1 MGCLSEPPCIPSS
14 ADPRTPPGAAS
25 DSLRCPP
32 GTTQVS
38 IEGRPTMA
46 ELDTKTRRKLA
57 DEGKALPD
65 GSFPIRN
72 REDLQD
78 AIQSYGRANDKGEA
92 KRWIKRRARELHA
105 EHDLPK
111 DW

>member
-1 MGCLSEPPCIPSS
+1 
-14 ADPRTPPGAAS
+14 
-25 DSLRCPP
+25 
-32 GTTQVS
+32 
-38 IEGRPTMA
+38 MA
-46 ELDTKTRRKLA
+46 ELGTEERRKLA
-57 DEGKALPD
+57 DQGKALPD

-78 AIQSYGRANDKGEA
+78 AIQSYGRAKDKAKA

-105 EHDLPK
+105 EKELPD